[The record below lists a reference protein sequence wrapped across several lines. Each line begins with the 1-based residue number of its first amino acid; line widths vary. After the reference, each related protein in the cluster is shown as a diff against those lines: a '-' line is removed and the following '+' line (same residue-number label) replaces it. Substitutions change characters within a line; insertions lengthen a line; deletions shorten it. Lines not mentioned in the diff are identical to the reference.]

1 MSTYSEIIEEIDSS
15 ISELKK
21 LKHTM
26 MQDAL
31 NANRE
36 LNNRYEYNP
45 IFGSKAMFKRSKLN
59 IRDCFR
65 RIEWKFDWRTYGR
78 ESDYHSIIAIGAKT
92 LKDGEHHE

>member
-65 RIEWKFDWRTYGR
+65 RIEWKFDWRQG
-78 ESDYHSIIAIGAKT
+78 ESYHSIVAKGG
-92 LKDGEHHE
+92 KSIRGGELE

>member
-26 MQDAL
+26 IQDAL
-31 NANRE
+31 NISRE
-36 LNNRYEYNP
+36 DTRWYEYNP

-65 RIEWKFDWRTYGR
+65 RIEWKLDLRQG
-78 ESDYHSIIAIGAKT
+78 ESYHSIVAKGGKT
-92 LKDGEHHE
+92 LRSGELE